1 MRYILTLIAASGL
14 LVACKNS
21 SKSSDQSVKFF
32 KTART
37 AQDFPTAI
45 TALTMIAAQDSAAN
59 PWVYDSLAFY
69 HYFYNNIPGM
79 VKNPATAL
87 HFCNEGLKLNTNNDF
102 LTELKGKLVL
112 NMGKD
117 TQALELFT
125 GLWNKTKDYTYLW
138 EMTFIELARGNN
150 RFADSMIKMV
160 SASNTQVATQ
170 KVRFTHIDVPMT
182 ESVDPRAAFL
192 FFRALM
198 KNNENKFN
206 ESAEILKQSL
216 QIAPDFY
223 LARKGMYELQQA
235 MSGKGMPR
243 Q

>member
-1 MRYILTLIAASGL
+1 MRYILTLIAATGL
-14 LVACKNS
+14 LAACKNS
-21 SKSSDQSVKFF
+21 VKSSDYSQKLFQ
-32 KTART
+32 TART

-45 TALTMIAAQDSAAN
+45 TALTMIASQDSAKN

-79 VKNPATAL
+79 VKNPNISL
-87 HFCNEGLKLNTNNDF
+87 HYCEQGLKLNKDNDF

-112 NMGKD
+112 NLGKD

-125 GLWNKTKDYTYLW
+125 GLWNKTKQYTYLW
-138 EMTFIELARGNN
+138 EMTFIELARGNVK
-150 RFADSMIKMV
+150 FADSAI
-160 SASNTQVATQ
+160 SQVMALQTTTPAQ
-170 KVRFTHIDVPMT
+170 YVRFTHIDVPMS

-198 KNNENKFN
+198 KNNENKFS
-206 ESAEILKQSL
+206 ESAEILKKSL
-216 QIAPDFY
+216 EISPDFY

-235 MSGKGMPR
+235 MAGKGMPK